1 MRPTYSSAPMAAKQG
16 IASIY
21 MACRGLMARTVRR
34 IVGQNDVEDILQEAF
49 VRSFEAEGRQDI
61 RDARAFLM
69 RTARNLALDH
79 VSRAAYRTTGSLDQA
94 DEEHFID
101 GAAPVDAQVDA
112 ERRFVMFCQAVG
124 SLPEQCRRVFVLH
137 KVYGMS
143 HEEIAARL
151 GIAQSTIQKHIAKG
165 LLLCFEQMQEAA
177 RAAPATVAR
186 RSA

>member
-1 MRPTYSSAPMAAKQG
+1 MPADHG

-21 MACRGLMARTVRR
+21 LACRGLMARAVRR
-34 IVGQNDVEDILQEAF
+34 IVGRHDVEDILQEAF

-79 VSRAAYRTTGSLDQA
+79 VSRAAYRTTGPLDRV

-101 GAAPVDAQVDA
+101 GAAPPDAQVDA
-112 ERRFVMFCQAVG
+112 ERRFLQFCQAVG
-124 SLPEQCRRVFVLH
+124 GLPEQCRRVFVLH

-143 HEEIAARL
+143 HGEIAARL
-151 GIAQSTIQKHIAKG
+151 GIAESTIQKHIAKG
-165 LLLCFEQMQEAA
+165 LLLCFEHMQAA
-177 RAAPATVAR
+177 TRASPEMPAR
-186 RSA
+186 RRA